1 MTDANADATLPDGT
15 DLGLATHERLDARLD
30 ALERSRAL
38 ATTNGDGAMARL
50 YERRAEAVR
59 EELVRRQ
66 ADRETTDDLDARRT
80 EFTDGGDS

>member
-50 YERRAEAVR
+50 S
-59 EELVRRQ
+59 
-66 ADRETTDDLDARRT
+66 ADRPTARRPT
-80 EFTDGGDS
+80 TSTPAEPSSPTGATRENPV